1 MKRVLYNKV
10 NSLSAFERADG
21 SRVRLAPRDAE
32 GDHVV
37 LTDDEVNLPSVVG
50 LLRSRKA
57 TLMSLEESHQ
67 FEKARGSAAPKVE
80 AEEPKAEEPKAEEPK
95 AEEPKA
101 EEPKAEEPKAEE
113 PKAEPIVPD
122 APPEKPEEKPDAD
135 AKDDDKSASKSAK
148 GRKKKK
154 SRG

>member
-21 SRVRLAPRDAE
+21 SRVRLAPRDQE

-37 LTDDEVNLPSVVG
+37 LEGDEVNLPSVVG
-50 LLRSRKA
+50 LLRSRKV
-57 TLMSLEESHQ
+57 TLMSLEESSQ
-67 FEKARGSAAPKVE
+67 FEKARGKKAPKVE
-80 AEEPKAEEPKAEEPK
+80 AKEPKAEEPKAEEPK

-101 EEPKAEEPKAEE
+101 EVPPEEPKPE
-113 PKAEPIVPD
+113 EPIVPD